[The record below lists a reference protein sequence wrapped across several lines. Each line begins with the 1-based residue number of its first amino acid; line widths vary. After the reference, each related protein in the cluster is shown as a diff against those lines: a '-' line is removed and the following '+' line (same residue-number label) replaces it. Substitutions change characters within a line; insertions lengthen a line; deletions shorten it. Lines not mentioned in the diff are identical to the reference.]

1 MSTSQT
7 SEPTEQNPL
16 RPRVARIGASATMAA
31 GERAQRLRRS
41 GVKVFDLGPGQ
52 PDFDT
57 PEHIRE
63 AGIRAIQEGK
73 TRYTPAAGMPELREA
88 VAAMYSAREGIDYAA
103 DETVI
108 TNGGK
113 HGLQAA
119 IMALVAEGDEVIVP
133 TPFWV
138 SYPEQIRLA
147 GGTPV
152 FVDTDEADGF
162 GLTAATVESVLTDR
176 TRMIVLNTPSNPS
189 GAIIEREQ
197 MESIA
202 RLAVERGIYLLFDEC
217 YGDLLYDGAEHVSPL
232 AIGAEAKPWT
242 LLCGSCSK
250 AYAMTGWRIGYVAGP
265 RRIIGGMS
273 RLQDHTTSNPCS
285 ISQYAALAA
294 LTGDQSP
301 VREMLAVFAERRAR
315 VLPRVRALPGVTCV
329 EPRGAFYAFPNVS
342 SLLSD
347 EHPSSADLASYFI
360 DEAHVVTVAGAAFG
374 REGHLRLSYATS
386 MEVLEEALERLE
398 SACARLLG

>member
-41 GVKVFDLGPGQ
+41 GVTVYDLGPGQ

-63 AGIRAIQEGK
+63 AGIRAIQEGR

-88 VAAMYSAREGIDYAA
+88 VAAMYTAREGIDYAA
-103 DETVI
+103 DETLI

-113 HGLQAA
+113 HGLLAA
-119 IMALVAEGDEVIVP
+119 ILALVAEGDEVIVP

-138 SYPEQIRLA
+138 SYPEQIRIA

-152 FVDTDEADGF
+152 FVDTAEENGF
-162 GLTAATVESVLTDR
+162 ALTLETVESVLTER

-189 GAIIEREQ
+189 GAIIERAE
-197 MESIA
+197 MERITRMA
-202 RLAVERGIYLLFDEC
+202 IERGIYLLFDEC
-217 YGDLLYDGAEHVSPL
+217 YGALLYDGAEHVSPL
-232 AIGAEAKPWT
+232 IVGPEAKPWT
-242 LLCGSCSK
+242 LMCGSCSK

-294 LTGDQSP
+294 ITGDQGP
-301 VREMLAVFAERRAR
+301 VEEMLRIFGERRAR
-315 VLPRVRALPGVTCV
+315 VLPRIRALPGVTCV

-347 EHPSSADLASYFI
+347 AYPTSADLASYFI
-360 DEAHVVTVAGAAFG
+360 DEAHVVTVAGLAFG
-374 REGHLRLSYATS
+374 REGYLRMSYATS
-386 MEVLEEALERLE
+386 MEILEEALDRLE
-398 SACARLLG
+398 SACAKLLG